1 MKVCVLASGSKGNVT
16 YIETKTHKLLLDV
29 GKNYK
34 YIKEQLE
41 SINVNIKDIDYIL
54 ISHLHDDHISA
65 LETIVKNI
73 KPTVCLTKLM
83 LKHLPSLKEY
93 KDILLY
99 EEDIYIDD
107 VIISSIK
114 SSHDSIDSRNFI
126 IEEGKSSVVYITD
139 TGYINVKNFPKL
151 YNKNLYL
158 MESNHDIELLNN
170 GPYPVWL
177 KKRVLSDVGHLS
189 NKAASFYLTKLIG
202 PDTKK
207 VILMH
212 LSETNNTKEKSL
224 ETLNETFL
232 EYEIGFKNVKV
243 SDQYTRSEVVKL

>member
-16 YIETKTHKLLLDV
+16 YIETTKHKILLDV

-34 YIKEQLE
+34 YINEQLKE
-41 SINVNIKDIDYIL
+41 LEVDMKDIDYIL

-65 LETIVKNI
+65 LENI
-73 KPTVCLTKLM
+73 IKKHKPTICLTKLM
-83 LKHLPSLKEY
+83 LKHLPYLKEY
-93 KDILLY
+93 ENILLY
-99 EEDIYIDD
+99 EDDIYLDD
-107 VIISSIK
+107 VIITSIK
-114 SSHDSIDSRNFI
+114 SSHDSVDSRNFI
-126 IEEGKSSVVYITD
+126 IEEGSSSVVYITD
-139 TGYINVKNFPKL
+139 TGYINVRNFKKL
-151 YNKNLYL
+151 YDKNIYL

-170 GPYPVWL
+170 GPYPAWL

-202 PDTKK
+202 PHTKK

-224 ETLNETFL
+224 ETLRDVFK
-232 EYEIGFKNVKV
+232 EYDVHFRRVVV
-243 SDQYTRSEVVKL
+243 SDQYEKSEVVEV

>member
-1 MKVCVLASGSKGNVT
+1 MRVCVLASGSKGNVT
-16 YIETKTHKLLLDV
+16 YIETKQHKILLDV
-29 GKNYK
+29 GRNFK
-34 YIKEQLE
+34 YIKEQLAE
-41 SINVNIKDIDYIL
+41 ENINIKDIDYVL

-65 LETIVKNI
+65 LYALIKNVKPN
-73 KPTVCLTKLM
+73 VCLTKLM
-83 LKHLPSLKEY
+83 LKHLPNLKEY
-93 KDILLY
+93 NKVLLY
-99 EEDIYIDD
+99 EEEIYIDD
-107 VIISSIK
+107 VIITSIK

-151 YNKNLYL
+151 YNKNIYL

-170 GPYPVWL
+170 GPYPIWL

-207 VILMH
+207 VLLMH
-212 LSETNNTKEKSL
+212 LSEVNNTKEKSL
-224 ETLNETFL
+224 ETLKETFK
-232 EYEIGFKNVKV
+232 EYDVSFKNVKV
-243 SDQYTRSEVVKL
+243 SDQYTRSEVMKV

>member
-16 YIETKTHKLLLDV
+16 YIETTNHKFLLDV

-34 YIKEQLE
+34 YINDQLKSLDLSMKE
-41 SINVNIKDIDYIL
+41 IDYIL

-65 LETIVKNI
+65 LESIIKKH
-73 KPTVCLTKLM
+73 KPTICLTKLM
-83 LKHLPSLKEY
+83 LKHLPFLKEY
-93 KDILLY
+93 ENILLY
-99 EEDIYIDD
+99 EDDIYIDD
-107 VIISSIK
+107 VIITSIK
-114 SSHDSIDSRNFI
+114 SSHDSVDSRNFI
-126 IEEGKSSVVYITD
+126 VEEGSSSVVYITD
-139 TGYINVKNFPKL
+139 TGYINVRNFKKL
-151 YNKNLYL
+151 YDKNIYL

-170 GPYPVWL
+170 GPYPIWL

-202 PDTKK
+202 PHTKK

-224 ETLNETFL
+224 ETLKETFS
-232 EYEIGFKNVKV
+232 EYEVKFKNVLV
-243 SDQYTRSEVVKL
+243 SDQYEKSEVVEV

>member
-16 YIETKTHKLLLDV
+16 YIETKNHKFLLDV

-34 YIKEQLE
+34 YIKDQLE
-41 SINVNIKDIDYIL
+41 GIDVNIRDIDYVL
-54 ISHLHDDHISA
+54 ISHLHDDHIAA
-65 LETIVKNI
+65 LDKIVKNI
-73 KPTVCLTKLM
+73 KPTVCLPKLM
-83 LKHLPSLKEY
+83 FKHLPSLKEY
-93 KDILLY
+93 DRILLY
-99 EEDIYIDD
+99 EDDIYIDD
-107 VIISSIK
+107 VIVSSIK

-151 YNKNLYL
+151 YNKNIYL

-170 GPYPVWL
+170 GPYPIWL

-202 PDTKK
+202 PNTKR
-207 VILMH
+207 VVLMH
-212 LSETNNTKEKSL
+212 LSEVNNTKEKSL
-224 ETLNETFL
+224 ETLRETFK
-232 EYEIGFKNVKV
+232 EYDLLFNKVKV
-243 SDQYTRSEVVKL
+243 SDQNVRSEVMVV

>member
-83 LKHLPSLKEY
+83 LKHLPALKEY
-93 KDILLY
+93 KGILLY

-107 VIISSIK
+107 VIINSIK

>member
-16 YIETKTHKLLLDV
+16 YIETKTHKLLLDA
-29 GKNYK
+29 GKNLK
-34 YIKEQLE
+34 YIKEQLS
-41 SINVNIKDIDYIL
+41 SIDVNIKDIDYVL

-65 LETIVKNI
+65 LENIAKQI
-73 KPTVCLTKLM
+73 KPTICLTKEM
-83 LKHLPSLKEY
+83 LKHIPYLKEY

-107 VIISSIK
+107 VIITAIK
-114 SSHDSIDSRNFI
+114 SSHDSVDSRNFI

-139 TGYINVKNFPKL
+139 TGYIKEKHFPKL
-151 YNKNLYL
+151 YNKNVYL

-170 GPYPVWL
+170 GPYPIWL

-202 PDTKK
+202 PNTKK

-212 LSETNNTKEKSL
+212 LSEVNNTKEKSL
-224 ETLNETFL
+224 ETLKDTFK
-232 EYEIGFKNVKV
+232 EYDINFNKVKV
-243 SDQYTRSEVVKL
+243 SDQNERSEVVVA